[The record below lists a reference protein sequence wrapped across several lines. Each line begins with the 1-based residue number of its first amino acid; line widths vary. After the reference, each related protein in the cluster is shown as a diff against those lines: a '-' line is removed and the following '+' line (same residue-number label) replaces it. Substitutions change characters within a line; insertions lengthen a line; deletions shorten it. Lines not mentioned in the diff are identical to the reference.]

1 MSIVPKNIKN
11 FFKNKT
17 ILITGGTGS
26 FGKQLVSYLL
36 KNKLPLLKIIVFSRD
51 EFKQFELSKV
61 FPEEKYPC
69 MRYFIGD
76 VRDRDRLMLALQGV
90 DYVIHA
96 AALKQVPVAEYN
108 PFEAIKTNI
117 IGSQNLIECCLNNTV
132 KKVIALSTD
141 KAAAPLNLY
150 GATKLC
156 SEKLFI
162 AANNI
167 IGKKKISFSVVRY
180 GNVLGSRGSVIPEF
194 FKQKQRGTLFI
205 TDKEMTRFSISLEES
220 VDFVMLA
227 LISSVGGEIFVPKI
241 PSFRIIDL
249 AQVISSKSKIKF
261 TGIRAGEKIYEELI
275 TIPES
280 LNTFESKNYYL
291 ILPFLHK
298 KFSFLIK
305 RLKKTTKT
313 FSYNSSN
320 CLILKKE
327 QIKSL
332 LVKNKFI

>member
-1 MSIVPKNIKN
+1 MNTNTKN
-11 FFKNKT
+11 FFKNKS

-26 FGKQLVSYLL
+26 FGKQLISYFL
-36 KNKLPLLKIIVFSRD
+36 KNKFPFLKIIVFSRD
-51 EFKQFELSKV
+51 EFKQFELSKI
-61 FPEEKYPC
+61 FPEEKFPC

-76 VRDRDRLMLALQGV
+76 VRDKDRLMLALQGV

-96 AALKQVPVAEYN
+96 AALKQVPIAEYN

-117 IGSQNLIECCLNNTV
+117 IGSQNLIEACLGNRV

-167 IGKKKISFSVVRY
+167 IGKRDLTFSVVRY

-194 FKQKQRGTLFI
+194 LKQKETGMLFI
-205 TDKEMTRFSISLEES
+205 TDKEMTRFSITLDES
-220 VDFVMLA
+220 VNFVLFA
-227 LISSVGGEIFVPKI
+227 LVSSIGGEIFVPKI
-241 PSFRIIDL
+241 SSFRIIDL
-249 AQVISSKSKIKF
+249 AQVISPNGKIKF
-261 TGIRAGEKIYEELI
+261 TGIRSGEKIYEELI

-280 LNTFESKNYYL
+280 LNTLESKNFYL
-291 ILPFLHK
+291 ILPSLDK
-298 KFSFLIK
+298 KFSSLAK
-305 RLKKTTKT
+305 KLKKNFKS

-320 CLILKKE
+320 CSILEKN

-332 LVKNKFI
+332 LIKNKFI

>member
-1 MSIVPKNIKN
+1 MKRNIRN

-36 KNKLPLLKIIVFSRD
+36 KNKLPILKIIVFSRD
-51 EFKQFELSKV
+51 EFKQFELSKI

-76 VRDRDRLMLALQGV
+76 VRDKDRLMLALQGV

-194 FKQKQRGTLFI
+194 FKQKQRGKLFI

-305 RLKKTTKT
+305 RLKKITKP

-320 CLILKKE
+320 CFILKKE

>member
-1 MSIVPKNIKN
+1 MKRNIKN

-51 EFKQFELSKV
+51 EFKQFELSKI

-76 VRDRDRLMLALQGV
+76 VRDKDRLMLALQGV

-156 SEKLFI
+156 SEKLFV

-167 IGKKKISFSVVRY
+167 IGKKKISYSVVRY

-194 FKQKQRGTLFI
+194 LKQKKKGTLFI
-205 TDKEMTRFSISLEES
+205 TNKEMTRFSISLDET
-220 VDFVMLA
+220 VDFVLYA
-227 LISSVGGEIFVPKI
+227 LLSSIGGEIFIPKI
-241 PSFRIIDL
+241 SSFRIIDL
-249 AQVISSKSKIKF
+249 AKVISPESKIKF
-261 TGIRAGEKIYEELI
+261 TGVRAGEKIYEELI

-280 LNTFESKNYYL
+280 SNVFESNKFYL
-291 ILPFLHK
+291 ILPFFHK
-298 KFSFLIK
+298 KFSLLTSK
-305 RLKKTTKT
+305 LKKKSQL

-320 CLILKKE
+320 CFILNKN

-332 LVKNKFI
+332 LIKNKFI